1 MLYLCLSGEPALVF
15 SEFGLSFRVN
25 HFMYQCYRIIDVIH
39 VLAQLSMKPCS
50 EVNWEIDLVEKIAH
64 FEPCGP

>member
-1 MLYLCLSGEPALVF
+1 
-15 SEFGLSFRVN
+15 
-25 HFMYQCYRIIDVIH
+25 MYQCYRIIDVIH